1 MKKFMIAAGAA
12 ALLAAS
18 SLAAFAAEASGRI
31 ASIDAA
37 AGSVT
42 LADGKTYFLPAS
54 VAAATLMVGQQ
65 VTITYEEQNG
75 KMNASA
81 VKPAA

>member
-1 MKKFMIAAGAA
+1 MNKLMITAGAA
-12 ALLAAS
+12 AILAVS
-18 SLAAFAAEASGRI
+18 SLAALAAEANGAI
-31 ASIDAA
+31 ASIDPA

-54 VAAATLMVGQQ
+54 VAAASLKIGQQ

-75 KMNASA
+75 KMNASV
-81 VKPAA
+81 VKPAT